1 MLALTHHFI
10 VRTAAIRCG
19 LYHFDA
25 YAILGDD
32 IVIANEQVAS
42 EYYTLMTEYFGV
54 DINLSKSLEGKVLEF
69 AKRIIGE
76 VEFTPIG
83 PKNLLLAIK
92 SPASLPSVFLD
103 LKGKG
108 FELSEDQFDLLMDT
122 CPFNRK
128 EYLKTV

>member
-10 VRTAAIRCG
+10 VRIAALRVGIS
-19 LYHFDA
+19 HFTA

-32 IVIANEQVAS
+32 VVIANKQVAW
-42 EYYTLMTEYFGV
+42 EYHDLMTRYFGV
-54 DINLSKSLEGKVLEF
+54 DINLGKSLEGRVLEF

-76 VEFTPIG
+76 TEFTPIG

-108 FELSEDQFDLLMDT
+108 FALSEEQFDLLIDR